1 MSRRL
6 STIIGVGRFQ
16 GVARNAFKY
25 RPAQVAW
32 RCDRADKFILE
43 INEIA
48 NQQYCRVFQRA
59 KKRKAGDAFLK
70 IWGFNHVWLTQS
82 VEKPSAFVKYL
93 PDKKGLLLRG

>member
-1 MSRRL
+1 
-6 STIIGVGRFQ
+6 
-16 GVARNAFKY
+16 VARNAFKY

-70 IWGFNHVWLTQS
+70 IWGFNHCLVNSKRRKAKRIRQVSSRQKRSTFAGLMLT
-82 VEKPSAFVKYL
+82 Y
-93 PDKKGLLLRG
+93 